1 MVICHIIFCPIA
13 MAFVS
18 NPSPS
23 EDSQSSLGTD
33 LYIINTEDEMHIDTT
48 NWTLA
53 KRKKLQHMTEF
64 HEEYQWII
72 GEKASIHTIMKRR
85 ISHMNSPMPDSVCK
99 EEMQNATVDTN
110 DIIIEYITDAQGK
123 KIKKLKPLLIKTEP
137 DREYIQHIHSDDNLP
152 DVPENNFLQKREVT
166 IDSYSKTISSDS
178 SSDDS
183 TITADSDGSTSS
195 MEDKSCVWEMDSTG
209 IEAMLHQIASG
220 LQNAAEAYL
229 TLASHISKITPYE
242 LSQVMAKVPPPPID
256 VPMPIR
262 KALSV
267 DGESKVV
274 NYLLHGEYEMT
285 NTSWSKLQKKYNLSK
300 NKIYSALK
308 GKRRPRG
315 SQYQQKKKQTT
326 KPKST
331 TSHTNSGTE

>member
-1 MVICHIIFCPIA
+1 

-23 EDSQSSLGTD
+23 DDNQSSLGTD
-33 LYIINTEDEMHIDTT
+33 LSIINTEDEMHIDTT
-48 NWTLA
+48 NWTPA
-53 KRKKLQHMTEF
+53 KWKKLQHMTEF
-64 HEEYQWII
+64 HEEYQWIF
-72 GEKASIHTIMKRR
+72 GEKASICTLMKRR
-85 ISHMNSPMPDSVCK
+85 ISHMNPPMPDSVCK
-99 EEMQNATVDTN
+99 EEMQSATIDNSDVV
-110 DIIIEYITDAQGK
+110 IEYITDAQGN

-137 DREYIQHIHSDDNLP
+137 DREYVQHIHSDDNLP
-152 DVPENNFLQKREVT
+152 NIPEHNFTQKRDVT
-166 IDSYSKTISSDS
+166 IDSYSETISSNS

-183 TITADSDGSTSS
+183 TITADNDDSTSS
-195 MEDKSCVWEMDSTG
+195 MEDKPCVWETDTTEV
-209 IEAMLHQIASG
+209 EASLQWIASG
-220 LQNAAEAYL
+220 LQNAAEGYL
-229 TLASHISKITPYE
+229 TLASHISKIAPYE
-242 LSQVMAKVPPPPID
+242 LPQIIAQIPPPPMD

-285 NTSWSKLQKKYNLSK
+285 NTSWSKLQNKYNLSK

-315 SQYQQKKKQTT
+315 SQYWQKKRLTAKL
-326 KPKST
+326 KST
-331 TSHTNSGTE
+331 TSHTNSGTD